1 MRRRLGS
8 LYLLLMAG
16 LAPAGCGEGVDRE
29 SSIDVPNGSV
39 GAGGAWERPEETS
52 LPWEPDGTGE
62 PTDPRHDSW
71 ADTDGQGPAPVI
83 PFEGEALPP
92 TVLDGLV
99 LRVMAEGHLQPDGTM
114 TLPAM
119 EQDLVYLV
127 AHLETEEGVP
137 VAGAPVRVTTPS
149 GNQVLL
155 DHPDTDLY
163 GYASFTLF
171 LSEPGRAEFTV
182 TAFGLE
188 NRFEVDAM
196 RLEESPW
203 LQGIQGPGIVPW
215 SRLRNA
221 RIHFGGEGF
230 TGRLRTEFGPE
241 VEPLEGE
248 RIRLAGYMLPMTPDP
263 RQTEF
268 LLSAS
273 PPNCFFHP
281 PGGPTTL
288 ILVETDPRT
297 PVPSTQDPLVV
308 EGTLE
313 LVRESEY
320 ALVYHLKAAR
330 LRDPPH
336 PSDQEAAWNSMDW
349 TPSRPLSFTR

>member
-1 MRRRLGS
+1 MSWLGESEMRRRLGY
-8 LYLLLMAG
+8 LCLLLWVG
-16 LAPAGCGEGVDRE
+16 LAPAGCDEGVDRE
-29 SSIDVPNGSV
+29 FSIDVPSGSA
-39 GAGGAWERPEETS
+39 GAGDTWERPEGTS

-62 PTDPRHDSW
+62 PADLRHDPW

-248 RIRLAGYMLPMTPDP
+248 RIRLAGYMMPMTPDP

-320 ALVYHLKAAR
+320 ALVYRLRAAR
-330 LRDPPH
+330 PGR
-336 PSDQEAAWNSMDW
+336 
-349 TPSRPLSFTR
+349 R